1 MKSIPVIDLFAGPGG
16 LGEGFSCLENGGS
29 FKIVVSAEMETSAH
43 KTLKLRAFFR
53 LLKNTDSP
61 ELSHYY
67 RFCNGLELLP
77 FNENSSE
84 IWASAGAE
92 AQQLTLG
99 NDLDNQKLFQ
109 IIKNNNLSQSSP
121 WVLVGGPPCQAYS
134 VVGRS
139 RNKGKSNYKPEDDS
153 RHFLYREYLKTIQK
167 FKPAVFVMENV
178 KGILTSK
185 VNGQSIFENIL
196 MDLVCPDKA
205 LGEKDSGTKYKI
217 FSLCTTASF
226 ECGQDLSGFNIN
238 EFVVKAEDYGI
249 PQARHRVILLGIRND
264 INKAPEQ
271 LKKREKASVSDVL
284 KQLPKIRSKLSKEID
299 SDEAWLEKF
308 KNHTD
313 ELIQE
318 LQITNTNLE
327 MLRNFEKLKDK
338 LITPLSSGD
347 IRARL
352 PSKKLKKTDLAKW
365 FHDEN
370 LMVTLNHESRGHM
383 NSDLRRYLFASM
395 YAKSYGR
402 SPKGHHDFNLL
413 SLKPDHGN
421 WESGKFADRFRVQLF
436 DKPATTITS
445 HISKDGHYFIHP
457 DPYQCRSLTVRE
469 AARLQTFPDNYFFQ
483 GNRTQQFHQ
492 VGNAV
497 PPLLA
502 NEIAKIV
509 SNLLC

>member
-1 MKSIPVIDLFAGPGG
+1 
-16 LGEGFSCLENGGS
+16 
-29 FKIVVSAEMETSAH
+29 
-43 KTLKLRAFFR
+43 
-53 LLKNTDSP
+53 
-61 ELSHYY
+61 
-67 RFCNGLELLP
+67 
-77 FNENSSE
+77 
-84 IWASAGAE
+84 
-92 AQQLTLG
+92 
-99 NDLDNQKLFQ
+99 
-109 IIKNNNLSQSSP
+109 
-121 WVLVGGPPCQAYS
+121 
-134 VVGRS
+134 
-139 RNKGKSNYKPEDDS
+139 
-153 RHFLYREYLKTIQK
+153 
-167 FKPAVFVMENV
+167 MENV